1 MGHCW
6 GSSWA
11 RFTDAKKREFC
22 SKRNFLPGLRR
33 FEEEENGRV
42 YISNRF

>member
-11 RFTDAKKREFC
+11 RFTDAKKGKF
-22 SKRNFLPGLRR
+22 S
-33 FEEEENGRV
+33 EEEEFLGGFEKV
-42 YISNRF
+42 